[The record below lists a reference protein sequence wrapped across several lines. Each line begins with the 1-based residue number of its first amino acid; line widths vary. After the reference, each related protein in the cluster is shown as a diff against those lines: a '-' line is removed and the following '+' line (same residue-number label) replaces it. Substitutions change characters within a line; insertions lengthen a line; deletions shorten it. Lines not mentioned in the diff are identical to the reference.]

1 MIQRNFEERLRE
13 LTASFHPVVPCR
25 ETDLIL
31 LMDFT
36 SANTEL
42 DEKIL
47 ADTELFTKWVQQKL
61 DDRGALYGV
70 GGYDEHRTIY
80 SRSEVFGPVHSQEE
94 PRRLH
99 LGIDI
104 WGPVGVPVMSPI
116 QGEVHSFAFND
127 AFGDYGATLVL
138 EHDWEEL
145 HFYTLYGHLSL
156 DSIRNKV
163 EGQKVGKGETIAF
176 FGDISE
182 NGHWPPHLHFQVIR
196 DMQGNTG
203 DYPGVCKFSER
214 AAYLHNC
221 PDPDIFLNMM
231 KRAQ

>member
-1 MIQRNFEERLRE
+1 MENKIFEERLQHY
-13 LTASFHPVVPCR
+13 APGFHQVVPLEPGDVLLKMDLTR
-25 ETDLIL
+25 ENTKLDPDL
-31 LMDFT
+31 
-36 SANTEL
+36 
-42 DEKIL
+42 L
-47 ADTELFTKWVQQKL
+47 ADTEAFSRWVDQQVSHA
-61 DDRGALYGV
+61 GARYGI

-80 SRSEVFGPVHSQEE
+80 SRSEVFGTADSQEE

-104 WGPVGVPVMSPI
+104 WGPVRVGIMAPLDGV
-116 QGEVHSFAFND
+116 VHSFAFND
-127 AFGDYGATLVL
+127 AFGDYGATLIL
-138 EHDWEEL
+138 EHELEGL

-156 DSIRNKV
+156 DSIHNKV
-163 EGQKVGKGETIAF
+163 KGQKVAIGETIAF

-182 NGHWPPHLHFQVIR
+182 NGHWPPHLHFQLIR
-196 DMQGNTG
+196 DMQGYFG

-221 PDPDIFLNMM
+221 PDPDIILNMM